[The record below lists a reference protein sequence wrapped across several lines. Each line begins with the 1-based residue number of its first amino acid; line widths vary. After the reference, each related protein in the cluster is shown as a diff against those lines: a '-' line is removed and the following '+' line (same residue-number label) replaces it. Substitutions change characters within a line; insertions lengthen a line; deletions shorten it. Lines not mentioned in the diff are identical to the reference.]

1 MSRVMV
7 ARLEVCAAA
16 LLFSLGGAGIKAT
29 DLTSWQVAGFRSGIA
44 ALFFLLFLPESRRAL
59 TWRSLVV
66 GSSYAAT
73 MIFFVLA
80 NKLTT
85 SANTIFLQSAAP
97 LYVLLLA
104 PLLLHERARRSDIP
118 VMLLVV
124 IGLSLFFVGSEAPHR
139 TAPDPVRGNLLGL
152 AAGVTWS
159 LTIIGMR
166 WLGRSGNAAPLS
178 AALTGNFLAMA
189 ISLPFALP
197 VANAGP
203 TDAGIILGL
212 GVFQIGLAYVFLI
225 RGLRD
230 VPAFEA
236 MVLLLLEPALNPIW
250 SWMIHGERPGGWA
263 LVGGALIL
271 GASVLKTWNDSRVVP
286 KPGQLAPS

>member
-1 MSRVMV
+1 MV

-29 DLTSWQVAGFRSGIA
+29 ELTSWQVAGFRSGIA

-66 GSSYAAT
+66 GSAYAAT

-104 PLLLHERARRSDIP
+104 PLLLHERARRSDLP

-124 IGLSLFFVGSEAPHR
+124 VGLSLFFVGSEAPHR

-152 AAGVTWS
+152 AAGVTWAF
-159 LTIIGMR
+159 TIMGMR

-178 AALTGNFLAMA
+178 AALAGNFIAML

-197 VANAGP
+197 V
-203 TDAGIILGL
+203 TDGGAADVGIILGL

-225 RGLRD
+225 RGLGH

-250 SWMIHGERPGGWA
+250 SWMIHGERPGAWA
-263 LVGGALIL
+263 LAGGALNL
-271 GASVLKTWNDSRVVP
+271 GASVLKTWNDSRLVP
-286 KPGQLAPS
+286 SPDQRAPS

>member
-29 DLTSWQVAGFRSGIA
+29 ELTSWQVAGFRSGIA
-44 ALFFLLFLPESRRAL
+44 ALFFLFFLPESRRAL

-66 GSSYAAT
+66 GTAYAAT

-104 PLLLHERARRSDIP
+104 PLLLHERARRSDLP

-124 IGLSLFFVGSEAPHR
+124 IGLSLFFIGSEPPRH

-152 AAGVTWS
+152 AA
-159 LTIIGMR
+159 
-166 WLGRSGNAAPLS
+166 
-178 AALTGNFLAMA
+178 
-189 ISLPFALP
+189 
-197 VANAGP
+197 
-203 TDAGIILGL
+203 
-212 GVFQIGLAYVFLI
+212 
-225 RGLRD
+225 
-230 VPAFEA
+230 
-236 MVLLLLEPALNPIW
+236 
-250 SWMIHGERPGGWA
+250 
-263 LVGGALIL
+263 
-271 GASVLKTWNDSRVVP
+271 
-286 KPGQLAPS
+286 